1 MAATDTRHAY
11 PFDRAVPT
19 AIPPLYEEL
28 RESDRVARITMA
40 TGDPGFLV
48 TRYEDV
54 RLVLSDPRFSV
65 QQNRPGAPRLTEMAF
80 ESVMT
85 TDPPVHTRLRKLLS
99 RNFTARRVE
108 RMRPRLQEIVDGL
121 LDDMEAAGPPADIV
135 ESLAVPFPITVIC
148 ELLGVPMHDVTRF
161 RGWADIMVSLT
172 GYSMEDWTAARDA
185 LQDYLDELVVLKRKD
200 PGDDLLSALVASAQ
214 DSEDLTEHDVRSLA
228 LILLLAGYEPASNQ
242 LGSSVLTLLRF
253 PDRLDQ
259 LRADPDLLPSAVEEL
274 MRYAPAGDGALFR
287 ITMDEVTIGG
297 TRIPANSAVL
307 ASTQAANWDP
317 RRFEDPTGLQLDRP
331 DNQHTA
337 LGHGIH
343 FCLGAALARVELQV
357 AIGSLL
363 RRFPGLALATDVRE
377 LRWSSPG
384 SMLSGFS
391 EIPVTW

>member
-1 MAATDTRHAY
+1 MAASETRHTY

-19 AIPPLYEEL
+19 EIPPQYERL
-28 RESDRVARITMA
+28 RETEPVARITMP

-54 RLVLSDPRFSV
+54 RFVLSDPRFSV
-65 QQNRPGAPRLTEMAF
+65 RQNLPGAPRLTDMAF

-85 TDPPVHTRLRKLLS
+85 TDPPDHTRLRRLLS
-99 RNFTARRVE
+99 REFTARRVE
-108 RMRPRLQEIVDGL
+108 RLRPRLQEITDQL
-121 LDDMEAAGPPADIV
+121 LDTMEEKGRPADIV
-135 ESLAVPFPITVIC
+135 ESLAVPLPITLIC
-148 ELLGVPMHDVTRF
+148 ELLGVPMVDVARF
-161 RGWADIMVSLT
+161 RSWADTMVSLT
-172 GYSMEDWTAARDA
+172 GHSLEEWSLARDS
-185 LQDYLDELVVLKRKD
+185 LQDYLDELVVAKREE
-200 PGDDLLSALVASAQ
+200 PGPDLLSSLVATSGV
-214 DSEDLTEHDVRSLA
+214 DDMLTEHDVRSLA

-253 PDRLDQ
+253 PDRLAE
-259 LRADPDLLPSAVEEL
+259 LRADPSLLPSAVEEL

-287 ITMDEVTIGG
+287 ITLDEVEIGG
-297 TRIPANSAVL
+297 TVIPAGSAVL

-317 RRFEDPTGLQLDRP
+317 RRFDDPTGLRLDRP

-357 AIGSLL
+357 AIGTLL
-363 RRFPGLALATDVRE
+363 RRFPDLALATPVAE

>member
-1 MAATDTRHAY
+1 MVASETRHPY
-11 PFDRAVPT
+11 PFDRTVPT
-19 AIPPLYEEL
+19 EIPPLYEEL
-28 RESDRVARITMA
+28 RETERVARITMA

-54 RLVLSDPRFSV
+54 RFVLSDPRFSV
-65 QQNRPGAPRLTEMAF
+65 RQDLPGAPRLTEMTF

-85 TDPPVHTRLRKLLS
+85 TDPPVHTRLRRLVS
-99 RNFTARRVE
+99 RDFTSRRVE
-108 RMRPRLQEIVDGL
+108 RMRPRLEEIVDGL
-121 LDDMEAAGPPADIV
+121 LQTMEDQGPPADIV

-148 ELLGVPMHDVTRF
+148 ELLGVPLDDVTRF
-161 RGWADIMVSLT
+161 RGWADTMVSLT
-172 GYSMEDWTAARDA
+172 GYSMEDWSAARDS
-185 LQDYLDELVVLKRKD
+185 LQDYLDGLIVAKRKE
-200 PGDDLLSALVASAQ
+200 PGEDLLSALVATA
-214 DSEDLTEHDVRSLA
+214 DREDDLTDRDVRSLS

-253 PDRLDQ
+253 PGRLTE
-259 LRADPDLLPSAVEEL
+259 LRQRPELLPSAVEEL

-287 ITMDEVTIGG
+287 VTLDEVTIGD
-297 TRIPANSAVL
+297 TRIPAGSAVL

-317 RRFEDPTGLQLDRP
+317 RRFEDPRGLVLDRT

-343 FCLGAALARVELQV
+343 FCLGAALARLELQV
-357 AIGSLL
+357 AIGALL
-363 RRFPGLALATDVRE
+363 RRFPRIRLAADVAD

>member
-1 MAATDTRHAY
+1 MAATDSRHAY
-11 PFDRAVPT
+11 PFDRTDPMR
-19 AIPPLYEEL
+19 IPPLYEEL

-65 QQNRPGAPRLTEMAF
+65 EQTRPGAPRLTEMAF

-108 RMRPRLQEIVDGL
+108 QMRPRLQQLVDDL
-121 LDDMEAAGPPADIV
+121 LDDMEAKGAPADIV

-172 GYSMEDWTAARDA
+172 GYSMEDWTAARDS
-185 LQDYLDELVVLKRKD
+185 LQDYLDELVVLKREE

-214 DSEDLTEHDVRSLA
+214 DSEHLTEHDVRSLS

-242 LGSSVLTLLRF
+242 LGSSILTLLRF
-253 PDRLDQ
+253 PERLKQ
-259 LRADPDLLPSAVEEL
+259 LREDPSLLPSAVEEL

-287 ITMDEVTIGG
+287 ITLDEITIGD
-297 TRIPANSAVL
+297 TVIPPNSAVL

-317 RRFEDPTGLQLDRP
+317 RRFEDPTGLRLDRP
-331 DNQHTA
+331 DNHHTA

-363 RRFPGLALATDVRE
+363 RRFPDIALATDERE

>member
-1 MAATDTRHAY
+1 MAASATRHPY

-28 RESDRVARITMA
+28 RETERVAAITMA

-54 RLVLSDPRFSV
+54 RFVLSDPRFSV
-65 QQNRPGAPRLTEMAF
+65 RQDLPGAPRLTEMTF

-85 TDPPVHTRLRKLLS
+85 TDPPVHTRLRRLLS
-99 RNFTARRVE
+99 RDFTARRIE
-108 RMRPRLQEIVDGL
+108 RMRPRLEEIAEGL
-121 LDDMEAAGPPADIV
+121 LDEMEKKGAPADIV

-148 ELLGVPMHDVTRF
+148 ELLGVPMVDVARF
-161 RGWADIMVSLT
+161 RGWADTMVSLT

-185 LQDYLDELVVLKRKD
+185 LESYLDGLVAAKREN
-200 PGDDLLSALVASAQ
+200 PGADLLSALVATAA
-214 DSEDLTEHDVRSLA
+214 EDNELTDHDVRSLS

-253 PDRLDQ
+253 PDRLAE
-259 LRADPDLLPSAVEEL
+259 LRRDPGLLPSAVEEL

-287 ITMDEVTIGG
+287 VTLEDVTIGD
-297 TRIPANSAVL
+297 THIPANSAVL

-317 RRFEDPTGLQLDRP
+317 RRFDDPTGLRLDRP

-357 AIGSLL
+357 AIGALL
-363 RRFPGLALATDVRE
+363 RRFPRLALATDE
-377 LRWSSPG
+377 SGLRWSSPG
-384 SMLSGFS
+384 SMLSGFA

>member
-1 MAATDTRHAY
+1 MAASDTRHQY

-19 AIPPLYEEL
+19 EIPPLYEEL
-28 RESDRVARITMA
+28 RETDRVAKITMA

-54 RLVLSDPRFSV
+54 RFVLSDSRFSV
-65 QQNRPGAPRLTEMAF
+65 RQDLPGAPRLTEMTF

-85 TDPPVHTRLRKLLS
+85 TDPPVHTRLRRLLS
-99 RNFTARRVE
+99 RDFTARRVE
-108 RMRPRLQEIVDGL
+108 KMRPRLQEIVDGL
-121 LDDMEAAGPPADIV
+121 LDEMEKQGPPAEIV
-135 ESLAVPFPITVIC
+135 ESLATPFPITVIC
-148 ELLGVPMHDVTRF
+148 ELLGVPMVDVARF
-161 RGWADIMVSLT
+161 RTWADIMVSLT
-172 GYSMEDWTAARDA
+172 GYSMEEWTGARDS
-185 LQDYLDELVVLKRKD
+185 LENYLDELVVAKREN
-200 PGDDLLSALVASAQ
+200 PGDDLLSALVKTAATE
-214 DSEDLTEHDVRSLA
+214 DDLTEHDVRSMS

-242 LGSSVLTLLRF
+242 LGSSILTLLRF
-253 PDRLDQ
+253 PERLEQ
-259 LRADPDLLPSAVEEL
+259 LRRNPDLLPSAVEEL

-287 ITMDEVTIGG
+287 VTLDDVTIGG
-297 TRIPANSAVL
+297 THIPANSAVL

-317 RRFEDPTGLQLDRP
+317 RRYDEPDGLVLDRP

-363 RRFPGLALATDVRE
+363 RRFPKLALGTDVAN